1 MTKNIFK
8 ITISL
13 FTLVLFGC
21 SDAKTEKLIAD
32 TEFVETLMSD
42 MTLKE
47 KIGQMTQVDRQFL
60 NDISDISKYGFGSL
74 LSGGGSTPATNE
86 PKAWADMY
94 DSYQR
99 EALKTRLKIPLIY
112 GIDAVHGHN
121 NVVGATIF
129 PHNIGLGATRDA
141 ALVES
146 VARATA
152 LEVAA
157 TGMDWDFAPC
167 LAVPDDYRWGRTYE
181 GFSEDTDLVSQLG
194 GAAVRGYQSTDISN
208 PQSVLACAKHFIGD
222 GGTTFGTWLNNL
234 IDRGNLAIS
243 EEELRKRHLPPF
255 QKAIDEGVATFMAAY
270 NTWNDVKCHANKFL
284 LTDLLK
290 EELGFKGFVVSDW
303 AAIEEIPGDYKSD
316 IITSI
321 NAGIDLVMVPG
332 SLYGQNHYKTF
343 IKLLKESI
351 EEGSIPMSRID
362 DAVNRILSVKYDLGL
377 FNEPYGNIEYASHVG
392 SEKHR
397 ELARKA
403 VRKSMVL
410 LKNESNILPL
420 NKNEKLTV
428 VGSGANNLGM
438 QNGGWTVEWQG
449 RFTPDLEIMDED
461 KNGKVEKSELLSFMK
476 EIYDKKF
483 DKGAAENWFKEM
495 DKNSDGQVDQGEMLA
510 FERAKPFQPE
520 GTSILNA
527 ISSALNNKKMI
538 NYDPR
543 ADNLSKGQT
552 VVAVIGEYPY
562 AEGYGDNPTISLN
575 PFDKAVL
582 QKCYEAGSKVIVIM
596 LSGRPL
602 IISEHIDKWSGFL
615 AAWLPG
621 MAGEGIA
628 DVIFGDHE
636 PTGKLSYS
644 WPKDISQLPLNVGD
658 PDYEPLFPFGYG
670 LSY

>member
-99 EALKTRLKIPLIY
+99 EALKTRLQIPLIY

-141 ALVES
+141 ALVEA

-222 GGTTFGTWLNNL
+222 GGTTFGTGLNNL

-321 NAGIDLVMVPG
+321 NAGIDMVMVPG
-332 SLYGQNHYKTF
+332 AVKFGNESFENFL
-343 IKLLKESI
+343 KLLEESAQ
-351 EEGSIPMSRID
+351 EGSIPMERID
-362 DAVNRILSVKYDLGL
+362 DAVKRILLIKKQSGL
-377 FNEPYGNIEYASHVG
+377 FDRPFSDQQLLAHIG
-392 SEKHR
+392 SDKHR
-397 ELARKA
+397 QIAREA

-410 LKNESNILPL
+410 LKNKDGILPL
-420 NKNEKLTV
+420 PKEGKTIIV
-428 VGSGANNLGM
+428 AGRGADNIGM
-438 QNGGWTVEWQG
+438 QSGGWTISWQG
-449 RFTPDLEIMDED
+449 DMGQTTDGTTILDAIKSAVSPGTVVEYTPDGTAYTGDLAVVVV
-461 KNGKVEKSELLSFMK
+461 GEK
-476 EIYDKKF
+476 
-483 DKGAAENWFKEM
+483 
-495 DKNSDGQVDQGEMLA
+495 
-510 FERAKPFQPE
+510 
-520 GTSILNA
+520 
-527 ISSALNNKKMI
+527 
-538 NYDPR
+538 
-543 ADNLSKGQT
+543 
-552 VVAVIGEYPY
+552 PY
-562 AEGYGDNPTISLN
+562 AEMQGDRKDLKL
-575 PFDKAVL
+575 DKEDLDVIKRFKENDIPVVVVL
-582 QKCYEAGSKVIVIM
+582 
-596 LSGRPL
+596 LSGRPMIITDEIEKWDGL
-602 IISEHIDKWSGFL
+602 I

-621 MAGEGIA
+621 TEGSGVA
-628 DVIFGDHE
+628 DVLFGDYN
-636 PTGKLSYS
+636 PTGKLSFS
-644 WPKDISQLPLNVGD
+644 WPKNMNQ
-658 PDYEPLFPFGYG
+658 FPINPEDDHLYSFGFG

>member
-99 EALKTRLKIPLIY
+99 EALKTRLQIPLIY

-141 ALVES
+141 ALVEA

-222 GGTTFGTWLNNL
+222 GGTTFGTGLNNL

-321 NAGIDLVMVPG
+321 NAGIDMVMVPG
-332 SLYGQNHYKTF
+332 AVKFGNESFENFL
-343 IKLLKESI
+343 KLLEESVQ
-351 EEGSIPMSRID
+351 EGSIPMERID
-362 DAVNRILSVKYDLGL
+362 DAVKRILLIKKQSGL
-377 FNEPYGNIEYASHVG
+377 FDRPFSDQQLLAHIG
-392 SEKHR
+392 SDKHR
-397 ELARKA
+397 QIAREA

-410 LKNESNILPL
+410 LKNKDGILPL
-420 NKNEKLTV
+420 PKEGKTIIV
-428 VGSGANNLGM
+428 AGRGADNIGM
-438 QNGGWTVEWQG
+438 QSGGWTISWQG
-449 RFTPDLEIMDED
+449 DMGQTTDGTTILDAIKSAVSPGTVVEYTPDGTAYTGDLAVVVV
-461 KNGKVEKSELLSFMK
+461 GEK
-476 EIYDKKF
+476 
-483 DKGAAENWFKEM
+483 
-495 DKNSDGQVDQGEMLA
+495 
-510 FERAKPFQPE
+510 
-520 GTSILNA
+520 
-527 ISSALNNKKMI
+527 
-538 NYDPR
+538 
-543 ADNLSKGQT
+543 
-552 VVAVIGEYPY
+552 PY
-562 AEGYGDNPTISLN
+562 AEMQGDRKDLKL
-575 PFDKAVL
+575 DKEDLDVIKRFKENDIPVVVVL
-582 QKCYEAGSKVIVIM
+582 
-596 LSGRPL
+596 LSGRPMIITDEIEKWDGL
-602 IISEHIDKWSGFL
+602 I

-621 MAGEGIA
+621 TEGSGVA
-628 DVIFGDHE
+628 DVLFGDYN
-636 PTGKLSYS
+636 PTGKLSFS
-644 WPKDISQLPLNVGD
+644 WPKNINQ
-658 PDYEPLFPFGYG
+658 FPINPEDDHLYSFGFG

>member
-99 EALKTRLKIPLIY
+99 EALKTRLQIPLIY

-141 ALVES
+141 ALVEA

-222 GGTTFGTWLNNL
+222 GGTTFGTGLNNL

-290 EELGFKGFVVSDW
+290 DELGFKGFVVSDW

-321 NAGIDLVMVPG
+321 NAGIDMVMVPG
-332 SLYGQNHYKTF
+332 AVKFGNESFENFL
-343 IKLLKESI
+343 KLLEESVQ
-351 EEGSIPMSRID
+351 EGSIPMERID
-362 DAVNRILSVKYDLGL
+362 DAVKRILLIKKQSGL
-377 FNEPYGNIEYASHVG
+377 FDRPFSDQQLLAHIG
-392 SEKHR
+392 SDKHR
-397 ELARKA
+397 QIAREA

-410 LKNESNILPL
+410 LKNKDGILPL
-420 NKNEKLTV
+420 PKEGKTIIV
-428 VGSGANNLGM
+428 AGRGADNIGM
-438 QNGGWTVEWQG
+438 QSGGWTISWQG
-449 RFTPDLEIMDED
+449 DMGQTTDGTTILDAIKSAVNPGTVVEYTPDGTAYTGDLAVVVV
-461 KNGKVEKSELLSFMK
+461 GEK
-476 EIYDKKF
+476 
-483 DKGAAENWFKEM
+483 
-495 DKNSDGQVDQGEMLA
+495 
-510 FERAKPFQPE
+510 
-520 GTSILNA
+520 
-527 ISSALNNKKMI
+527 
-538 NYDPR
+538 
-543 ADNLSKGQT
+543 
-552 VVAVIGEYPY
+552 PY
-562 AEGYGDNPTISLN
+562 AEMQGDSKDLKL
-575 PFDKAVL
+575 DKEDLDVIKRFKENDIPVVVVL
-582 QKCYEAGSKVIVIM
+582 
-596 LSGRPL
+596 LSGRPMIITDEIEKWDGL
-602 IISEHIDKWSGFL
+602 I

-621 MAGEGIA
+621 TEGSGVA
-628 DVIFGDHE
+628 DVLFGDYN
-636 PTGKLSYS
+636 PTGKLSFS
-644 WPKDISQLPLNVGD
+644 WPKNMNQ
-658 PDYEPLFPFGYG
+658 FPINPEDDHLYSFGFG

>member
-99 EALKTRLKIPLIY
+99 EALKTRLQIPLIY

-141 ALVES
+141 ALVEA

-222 GGTTFGTWLNNL
+222 GGTTFGTGLNNL

-290 EELGFKGFVVSDW
+290 DELGFKGFVVSDW

-321 NAGIDLVMVPG
+321 NAGIDMVMVPG
-332 SLYGQNHYKTF
+332 AVKFGNESFENFL
-343 IKLLKESI
+343 KLLEESVQ
-351 EEGSIPMSRID
+351 EGSIPMERID
-362 DAVNRILSVKYDLGL
+362 DAVKRILLIKKQSGL
-377 FNEPYGNIEYASHVG
+377 FDRPFSNQQLLAHIG
-392 SEKHR
+392 SDKHR
-397 ELARKA
+397 QIAREA

-410 LKNESNILPL
+410 LKNKDGILPL
-420 NKNEKLTV
+420 PKEGKTIIV
-428 VGSGANNLGM
+428 AGRGADNIGM
-438 QNGGWTVEWQG
+438 QSGGWTISWQG
-449 RFTPDLEIMDED
+449 DMGQTTDGTTILDAIKSAVSPGTVVEYTPDGTAYTGDLAVVVV
-461 KNGKVEKSELLSFMK
+461 GEK
-476 EIYDKKF
+476 
-483 DKGAAENWFKEM
+483 
-495 DKNSDGQVDQGEMLA
+495 
-510 FERAKPFQPE
+510 
-520 GTSILNA
+520 
-527 ISSALNNKKMI
+527 
-538 NYDPR
+538 
-543 ADNLSKGQT
+543 
-552 VVAVIGEYPY
+552 PY
-562 AEGYGDNPTISLN
+562 AEMQGDRKDLKL
-575 PFDKAVL
+575 DKEDLDVIKRFKENDIPVVVVL
-582 QKCYEAGSKVIVIM
+582 
-596 LSGRPL
+596 LSGRPMIITDEIEKWDGL
-602 IISEHIDKWSGFL
+602 I

-621 MAGEGIA
+621 TEGSGVA
-628 DVIFGDHE
+628 DVLFGDYN
-636 PTGKLSYS
+636 PTGKLSFS
-644 WPKDISQLPLNVGD
+644 WPKNINQ
-658 PDYEPLFPFGYG
+658 FPINPEDDHLYSFGFG

>member
-32 TEFVETLMSD
+32 TEFVETLMGD

-99 EALKTRLKIPLIY
+99 EALKTRLQIPLIY

-141 ALVES
+141 ALVEA

-194 GAAVRGYQSTDISN
+194 GAAVRGYQSTDINN

-222 GGTTFGTWLNNL
+222 GGTTFGTGLNNL

-290 EELGFKGFVVSDW
+290 DELGFKGFVVSDW

-321 NAGIDLVMVPG
+321 NAGIDMVMVPG
-332 SLYGQNHYKTF
+332 AVKFGNESFENFL
-343 IKLLKESI
+343 KLLEESVQ
-351 EEGSIPMSRID
+351 EGSIPMERID
-362 DAVNRILSVKYDLGL
+362 DAVKRILLIKKQSGL
-377 FNEPYGNIEYASHVG
+377 FDRPFSNQQLLAHIG
-392 SEKHR
+392 SDKHR
-397 ELARKA
+397 QIAREA

-410 LKNESNILPL
+410 LKNKDGILPL
-420 NKNEKLTV
+420 PKEGKTIIV
-428 VGSGANNLGM
+428 AGRGADNIGM
-438 QNGGWTVEWQG
+438 QSGGWTISWQG
-449 RFTPDLEIMDED
+449 DMGQTTDGTTILDAIKSAVSPGTVVEYTPDGTAYTGDLAVVVV
-461 KNGKVEKSELLSFMK
+461 GEK
-476 EIYDKKF
+476 
-483 DKGAAENWFKEM
+483 
-495 DKNSDGQVDQGEMLA
+495 
-510 FERAKPFQPE
+510 
-520 GTSILNA
+520 
-527 ISSALNNKKMI
+527 
-538 NYDPR
+538 
-543 ADNLSKGQT
+543 
-552 VVAVIGEYPY
+552 PY
-562 AEGYGDNPTISLN
+562 AEMQGDRKDLKL
-575 PFDKAVL
+575 DKEDLDVIKRFKENDIPVVVVL
-582 QKCYEAGSKVIVIM
+582 
-596 LSGRPL
+596 LSGRPMIITDEIEKWDGL
-602 IISEHIDKWSGFL
+602 I

-621 MAGEGIA
+621 TEGSGVA
-628 DVIFGDHE
+628 DVLFGDYN
-636 PTGKLSYS
+636 PTGKLSFS
-644 WPKDISQLPLNVGD
+644 WPKNINQ
-658 PDYEPLFPFGYG
+658 FPINPEDDHLYSFGFG

>member
-1 MTKNIFK
+1 MTKNIIK

-94 DSYQR
+94 DSYQQ
-99 EALKTRLKIPLIY
+99 EALKTRLQIPLIY

-141 ALVES
+141 ALVEA

-222 GGTTFGTWLNNL
+222 GGTTFGTGLNNL

-290 EELGFKGFVVSDW
+290 DELGFKGFVVSDW

-321 NAGIDLVMVPG
+321 NAGIDMVMVPG
-332 SLYGQNHYKTF
+332 AVKFGNESFENFL
-343 IKLLKESI
+343 KLLEESVQ
-351 EEGSIPMSRID
+351 EGSIPMERID
-362 DAVNRILSVKYDLGL
+362 DAVKRILLIKKQSGL
-377 FNEPYGNIEYASHVG
+377 FDRPFSDQQLLAHIG
-392 SEKHR
+392 SDKHR
-397 ELARKA
+397 QIAREA

-410 LKNESNILPL
+410 LKNKDGILPL
-420 NKNEKLTV
+420 PKEGKTIIV
-428 VGSGANNLGM
+428 AGRGADNIGM
-438 QNGGWTVEWQG
+438 QSGGWTISWQG
-449 RFTPDLEIMDED
+449 DMGQTTDGTTILDAIKSAVSPGTVVEYTPDGTAYTGDLAVVVV
-461 KNGKVEKSELLSFMK
+461 GEK
-476 EIYDKKF
+476 
-483 DKGAAENWFKEM
+483 
-495 DKNSDGQVDQGEMLA
+495 
-510 FERAKPFQPE
+510 
-520 GTSILNA
+520 
-527 ISSALNNKKMI
+527 
-538 NYDPR
+538 
-543 ADNLSKGQT
+543 
-552 VVAVIGEYPY
+552 PY
-562 AEGYGDNPTISLN
+562 AEMQGDRKDLKL
-575 PFDKAVL
+575 DKEDLDVIKRFKENDIPVVVVL
-582 QKCYEAGSKVIVIM
+582 
-596 LSGRPL
+596 LSGRPMIITDEIEKWDGL
-602 IISEHIDKWSGFL
+602 I

-621 MAGEGIA
+621 TEGSGVA
-628 DVIFGDHE
+628 DVLFGDYN
-636 PTGKLSYS
+636 PTGKLSFS
-644 WPKDISQLPLNVGD
+644 WPKNMNQ
-658 PDYEPLFPFGYG
+658 FPINPEDDHLYSFGFG

>member
-1 MTKNIFK
+1 
-8 ITISL
+8 
-13 FTLVLFGC
+13 
-21 SDAKTEKLIAD
+21 
-32 TEFVETLMSD
+32 MSD

-99 EALKTRLKIPLIY
+99 EALKTRLQIPLIY

-141 ALVES
+141 ALVEA

-222 GGTTFGTWLNNL
+222 GGTTFGTGLNNL

-290 EELGFKGFVVSDW
+290 DELGFKGFVVSDW

-321 NAGIDLVMVPG
+321 NAGIDMVMVPG
-332 SLYGQNHYKTF
+332 AVKFGNESFENFL
-343 IKLLKESI
+343 KLLEESVQ
-351 EEGSIPMSRID
+351 EGSIPMERID
-362 DAVNRILSVKYDLGL
+362 DAVKRILLIKKQSGL
-377 FNEPYGNIEYASHVG
+377 FDRPFSDQQLLAHIG
-392 SEKHR
+392 SDKHR
-397 ELARKA
+397 QIAREA

-410 LKNESNILPL
+410 LKNKDGILPL
-420 NKNEKLTV
+420 PKEGKTIIV
-428 VGSGANNLGM
+428 AGRGADNIGM
-438 QNGGWTVEWQG
+438 QSGGWTISWQG
-449 RFTPDLEIMDED
+449 DMGQTTDGTTILDAIKSAVSPGTVVEYTPDGTAYTGDLAVVVV
-461 KNGKVEKSELLSFMK
+461 GEK
-476 EIYDKKF
+476 
-483 DKGAAENWFKEM
+483 
-495 DKNSDGQVDQGEMLA
+495 
-510 FERAKPFQPE
+510 
-520 GTSILNA
+520 
-527 ISSALNNKKMI
+527 
-538 NYDPR
+538 
-543 ADNLSKGQT
+543 
-552 VVAVIGEYPY
+552 PY
-562 AEGYGDNPTISLN
+562 AEMQGDRKDLKL
-575 PFDKAVL
+575 DKEDLDVIKRFKENDIPVVVVL
-582 QKCYEAGSKVIVIM
+582 
-596 LSGRPL
+596 LSGRPMIITDEIEKWDGL
-602 IISEHIDKWSGFL
+602 I

-621 MAGEGIA
+621 TEGSGVA
-628 DVIFGDHE
+628 DVLFGDYN
-636 PTGKLSYS
+636 PTGKLSFS
-644 WPKDISQLPLNVGD
+644 WPKNMNQ
-658 PDYEPLFPFGYG
+658 FPINPEDDHLYSFGFG

>member
-99 EALKTRLKIPLIY
+99 EALKTRLQIPLIY

-141 ALVES
+141 ALVEA

-194 GAAVRGYQSTDISN
+194 SAAVRGYQSTDISN

-222 GGTTFGTWLNNL
+222 GGTTFGTGLNNL

-290 EELGFKGFVVSDW
+290 DELGFKGFVVSDW

-321 NAGIDLVMVPG
+321 NAGIDMVMVPG
-332 SLYGQNHYKTF
+332 AVKFGNESFENFL
-343 IKLLKESI
+343 KLLEESVQ
-351 EEGSIPMSRID
+351 EGSIPMERID
-362 DAVNRILSVKYDLGL
+362 DAVKRILLIKKQSGL
-377 FNEPYGNIEYASHVG
+377 FDRPFSDQQLLANIG
-392 SEKHR
+392 SDKHR
-397 ELARKA
+397 QIAREA

-410 LKNESNILPL
+410 LKNKDGILPL
-420 NKNEKLTV
+420 PKEGKTIIV
-428 VGSGANNLGM
+428 AGRGADNIGM
-438 QNGGWTVEWQG
+438 QSGGWTISWQG
-449 RFTPDLEIMDED
+449 DMGQTTDGTTILDAIKSAVSPGTVVEYTPDGTAYTGDLAVVVV
-461 KNGKVEKSELLSFMK
+461 GEK
-476 EIYDKKF
+476 
-483 DKGAAENWFKEM
+483 
-495 DKNSDGQVDQGEMLA
+495 
-510 FERAKPFQPE
+510 
-520 GTSILNA
+520 
-527 ISSALNNKKMI
+527 
-538 NYDPR
+538 
-543 ADNLSKGQT
+543 
-552 VVAVIGEYPY
+552 PY
-562 AEGYGDNPTISLN
+562 AEMQGDRKDLKL
-575 PFDKAVL
+575 DKEDLGVIKRFKENDIPVVVVL
-582 QKCYEAGSKVIVIM
+582 
-596 LSGRPL
+596 LSGRPMIITDEIEKWDGL
-602 IISEHIDKWSGFL
+602 I

-621 MAGEGIA
+621 TEGSGVA
-628 DVIFGDHE
+628 DVLFGDYN
-636 PTGKLSYS
+636 PTGKLSFS
-644 WPKDISQLPLNVGD
+644 WPKNMNQ
-658 PDYEPLFPFGYG
+658 FPINPEDDHLYSFGFG